1 MTSVLC
7 EIITCLMLL
16 TAVRG
21 TSVWAKQII
30 CVDKVNVTLDQSFL
44 ENRAEFSSVE
54 VTADGV
60 KLRNSTLVVVRPKCK
75 CKELQQ
81 SAAAAPHDQQCPTWF
96 FSDPSSNGTCRC
108 GNDIHDTLRCDNS
121 TRETSIL
128 DCYCMT
134 YDNFTGPVVGTCFYN
149 CKNPTVNPLLKR

>member
-21 TSVWAKQII
+21 TSVRAKQII
-30 CVDKVNVTLDQSFL
+30 CVDKVNGTLDQSFL

-60 KLRNSTLVVVRPKCK
+60 KLHNSTLVVVRPKCK
-75 CKELQQ
+75 CKELHNQQ
-81 SAAAAPHDQQCPTWF
+81 LLHLMINSVLPGSSLIPPQMAHADVEMTFMIQSDVITQQERHLYLTA
-96 FSDPSSNGTCRC
+96 TA
-108 GNDIHDTLRCDNS
+108 
-121 TRETSIL
+121 
-128 DCYCMT
+128 
-134 YDNFTGPVVGTCFYN
+134 
-149 CKNPTVNPLLKR
+149 